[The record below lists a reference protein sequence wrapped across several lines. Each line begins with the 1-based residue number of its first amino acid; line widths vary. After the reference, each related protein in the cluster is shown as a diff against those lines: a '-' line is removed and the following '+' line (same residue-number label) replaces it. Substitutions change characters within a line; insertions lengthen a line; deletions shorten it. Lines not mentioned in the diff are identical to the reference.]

1 MAEKKK
7 KGNGILYYKGFPLV
21 RKGDVLYYGNPT
33 DPYIIAIHIL
43 DKEERDGLM
52 MTKKATVELLYTDP
66 DLKAKDRV
74 LRHSEKN
81 GLYNAMSI
89 GSVWL
94 DRALKGKV

>member
-7 KGNGILYYKGFPLV
+7 KGDELLQYKGLPLV
-21 RKGDVLYYGNPT
+21 RKDDILYYGNPT

-43 DKEERDGLM
+43 DKEDRDGLM
-52 MTKKATVELLYTDP
+52 VSTKATVELLYTDP

-89 GSVWL
+89 GSIWL